1 MKEFQGKVAVVTG
14 AASGIGRALAGRCTQ
29 EGMKVV
35 LADIEEQALMQASQ
49 ELKAAGA
56 SVLSVQT
63 DVSKAGDVE
72 VLAQKAFETHGAV
85 HLLFN
90 NAGVGAG
97 TIIWEGTLADW
108 EWTMGV
114 NLWGVIHGIRA
125 FVPRM
130 LEQDTE
136 GHIVNTAS
144 MAGLTSGPGLGIYK
158 VTKYGVVTLSET
170 LYHELALRGAKVK
183 ASVLCPGFV
192 NTRIMDS
199 VRNRPARL
207 QNDPAEEQ
215 LGPENEAMIQFMRQ
229 VVEAGMPPHQVA
241 DMVFK
246 AIRDETFY
254 ILTHPEWKEAVR
266 VRMEDI
272 LQERNPTY
280 IPVLP

>member
-14 AASGIGRALAGRCTQ
+14 AASGIGRALAERCAQ

-35 LADIEEQALMQASQ
+35 LAGIGEQTLMQASQ
-49 ELKAAGA
+49 ELKAEGA
-56 SVLSVQT
+56 SVLAVQT
-63 DVSKAGDVE
+63 DVSKAADVE
-72 VLAQKAFETHGAV
+72 ALAQKAFDTYGAV

-97 TIIWEGTLADW
+97 ISLWESTLADW
-108 EWTMGV
+108 EWTLGV
-114 NLWGVIHGIRA
+114 NLWGVIYGIRA

-144 MAGLTSGPGLGIYK
+144 IAGLVSGPGLGTYR
-158 VTKYGVVTLSET
+158 VTKHGVVALSET

-183 ASVLCPGFV
+183 VSVLCPGFV
-192 NTRIMDS
+192 NTRIMDCA
-199 VRNRPARL
+199 RNRPARL
-207 QNDPAEEQ
+207 LNDPAEEKM
-215 LGPENEAMIQFMRQ
+215 GPESEAMIQFMRQ
-229 VVEAGMPPHQVA
+229 AVEAGMPPHQVA
-241 DMVFK
+241 DIVFQ

-254 ILTHPEWKEAVR
+254 ILTHPESKEAIR

-272 LQERNPTY
+272 LQERHPTL
-280 IPVLP
+280 IPML